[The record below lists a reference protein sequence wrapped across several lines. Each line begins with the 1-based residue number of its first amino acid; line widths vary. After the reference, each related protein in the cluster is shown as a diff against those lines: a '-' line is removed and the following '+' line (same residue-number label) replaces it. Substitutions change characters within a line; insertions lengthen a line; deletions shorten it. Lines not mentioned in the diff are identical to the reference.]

1 MKNKG
6 EESVAAQARPFDHY
20 VSLGYN
26 CEVSF
31 RIQDYL
37 GKPIESYSLT
47 WAYVHDLSRLPAA
60 LEKRGELLGR
70 MLPQKGSDMFR
81 DADYEFCKFK
91 KIKQ

>member
-37 GKPIESYSLT
+37 GKPIESYL
-47 WAYVHDLSRLPAA
+47 Y
-60 LEKRGELLGR
+60 
-70 MLPQKGSDMFR
+70 
-81 DADYEFCKFK
+81 
-91 KIKQ
+91 I